1 MAADEETEEGGSCGV
16 EGEHECGVEHPECV
30 VPGHM
35 STLYLH
41 TERNA
46 ELTLRSHQGLEKVVA
61 VTLERMP
68 EGS

>member
-1 MAADEETEEGGSCGV
+1 
-16 EGEHECGVEHPECV
+16 
-30 VPGHM
+30 M
-35 STLYLH
+35 STLCLH

-46 ELTLRSHQGLEKVVA
+46 DLTLRSHQGLEKVVA